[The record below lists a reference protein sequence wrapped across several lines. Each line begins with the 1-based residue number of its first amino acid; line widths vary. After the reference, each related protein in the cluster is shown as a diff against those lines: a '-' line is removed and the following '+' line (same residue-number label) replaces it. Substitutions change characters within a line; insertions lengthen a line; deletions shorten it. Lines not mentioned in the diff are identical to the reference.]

1 MFDTDNDGL
10 EDGEEI
16 ALGLDQYITHANN
29 SDTDNDTLNDGAEVL
44 YIPRPWQS
52 ATNPL
57 VNDTDGD
64 GMLDGWE
71 MQVESTTDNTR
82 SHSLWIAMST
92 WRPVGCEDSTCEK
105 AAGGWIYLN
114 GIQEWSGSAG
124 DADNDGKA
132 DPKYFVHEM
141 NLTGFSLP
149 SEGGRWA
156 LDPAMGSL
164 PDANFD
170 IDNDTLPNAM
180 EAPDRWDT
188 NPVDDDTDQDRL
200 PDGWEVYWSDKALE
214 LGLSSSEELEAMG
227 ARGPMDPSMIDSDL
241 DGIEDGEEDFDMD
254 GLNRTS
260 LLNRYCPSHNDP
272 GTFNCHID
280 PTDAEGS
287 QFYND
292 LENYTNYEE
301 LLNGT
306 SPVQNDTDSDG
317 LEDGP
322 EVFYQDHDN
331 DDMAS
336 GWEYYF
342 QFDPFD
348 AADAI
353 IDVDQDGYTNKC
365 EEKWYTNPREPTS
378 FPGQGQHCDNFE

>member
-1 MFDTDNDGL
+1 MYKRQNASNVDTDGDNLEDYTEAIDGFVWDGVPYTTNASMFDTDNDGL

-29 SDTDNDTLNDGAEVL
+29 SDTDNDTLSDGNEVL

-71 MQVESTTDNTR
+71 MQVESTTENTR
-82 SHSLWIAMST
+82 SHSLWIAMSP

-132 DPKYFVHEM
+132 DPKYFIHEM

-170 IDNDTLPNAM
+170 VDNDTLPNAC
-180 EAPDRWDT
+180 
-188 NPVDDDTDQDRL
+188 
-200 PDGWEVYWSDKALE
+200 
-214 LGLSSSEELEAMG
+214 
-227 ARGPMDPSMIDSDL
+227 
-241 DGIEDGEEDFDMD
+241 
-254 GLNRTS
+254 
-260 LLNRYCPSHNDP
+260 LLY
-272 GTFNCHID
+272 
-280 PTDAEGS
+280 
-287 QFYND
+287 
-292 LENYTNYEE
+292 
-301 LLNGT
+301 T
-306 SPVQNDTDSDG
+306 SPS
-317 LEDGP
+317 
-322 EVFYQDHDN
+322 
-331 DDMAS
+331 
-336 GWEYYF
+336 
-342 QFDPFD
+342 
-348 AADAI
+348 
-353 IDVDQDGYTNKC
+353 
-365 EEKWYTNPREPTS
+365 PR
-378 FPGQGQHCDNFE
+378 D

>member
-1 MFDTDNDGL
+1 MP
-10 EDGEEI
+10 
-16 ALGLDQYITHANN
+16 A
-29 SDTDNDTLNDGAEVL
+29 
-44 YIPRPWQS
+44 
-52 ATNPL
+52 
-57 VNDTDGD
+57 
-64 GMLDGWE
+64 
-71 MQVESTTDNTR
+71 
-82 SHSLWIAMST
+82 
-92 WRPVGCEDSTCEK
+92 
-105 AAGGWIYLN
+105 
-114 GIQEWSGSAG
+114 
-124 DADNDGKA
+124 
-132 DPKYFVHEM
+132 
-141 NLTGFSLP
+141 
-149 SEGGRWA
+149 EGGRWA

-170 IDNDTLPNAM
+170 VDNDTLPNAM
-180 EAPDRWDT
+180 EAPDRWNT
-188 NPVDDDTDQDRL
+188 NPVDDDTDGDRL
-200 PDGWEVYWSDKALE
+200 ADGWEVYWSDKALE
-214 LGLSSSEELEAMG
+214 LGLSNSEELQAIG

-241 DGIEDGEEDFDMD
+241 DGIEDGEEDFDQD
-254 GLNRTS
+254 GLNRTN

-272 GTFNCHID
+272 TTFNCHID
-280 PTDAEGS
+280 PTTDAGG
-287 QFYND
+287 QFYDD
-292 LENYTNYEE
+292 LENFTNYEE

-306 SPVQNDTDSDG
+306 SPVQNDTEGDG

-348 AADAI
+348 AADAL